1 MSTAGSFGNH
11 RSEVQASWTG
21 RNHWRSSGQGAVEC
35 CNNEWTH
42 WIPVMTITILWFT
55 WSPAP
60 CSWPPWSLGGL
71 GSNRREPSQDFGKQ
85 DFEQPRPYYKCK
97 AGTLIIPRVSTDGSW
112 FVWYPF
118 RCASAYITTL
128 VRRKDC
134 NMSKLKKLVSMIY
147 EDRFTHSSPNPMDI
161 NQPGIYDILIY
172 LGSI

>member
-11 RSEVQASWTG
+11 RSEVQASWTD
-21 RNHWRSSGQGAVEC
+21 RNQWRSSGQGAVEC

-85 DFEQPRPYYKCK
+85 DFEQSRPYYKCK
-97 AGTLIIPRVSTDGSW
+97 AGTLIIPRISTDGYMVFDSCGTHFDAHLRISPHWSGERIATCQSW
-112 FVWYPF
+112 KNLCPW
-118 RCASAYITTL
+118 
-128 VRRKDC
+128 
-134 NMSKLKKLVSMIY
+134 SM
-147 EDRFTHSSPNPMDI
+147 RT
-161 NQPGIYDILIY
+161 
-172 LGSI
+172 GSHIPAPIQWI